1 MSTQCITPIQVSDGK
16 GGKIFVPCGKCVP
29 CGTRRISGWSK
40 RLIEED
46 KVSSISWFVT
56 LTYDND
62 HVPMTKNKF
71 MTLRKSDVQGFIKR
85 LRYYSKGKKI
95 KYYAA
100 GEYGSDTMRP
110 HYHLILF
117 NAEPDEIDRAWCE
130 NGQTIGN
137 VYYGN
142 VQEASVGYTLKYI
155 SKKGKIPMHKRDDRV
170 PEFSLS
176 STKLG
181 AAYIEKYRKWHEA
194 DMLNRMYCNIE
205 DGKRIAMPRYYK
217 DKLYTKEQREHI
229 GDHVVRKSEE
239 INKRIIEDYGPDYY
253 RDKAEADKQA
263 IKRKDYLNKKGD
275 KL

>member
-1 MSTQCITPIQVSDGK
+1 MVKDERGYP
-16 GGKIFVPCGKCVP
+16 FPVPCGKCQP
-29 CGTRRISGWSK
+29 CFARRVSGWSK
-40 RLIEED
+40 RLMEEEKD
-46 KVSSISWFVT
+46 AILSWFVT

-62 HVPMTKNKF
+62 HVPLTKNGF
-71 MTLRKSDVQGFIKR
+71 MTLVKKDVQDFMKR
-85 LRYYSKGKKI
+85 LRYYSPKGVKI

-110 HYHLILF
+110 HYHIILF
-117 NAEPDEIDRAWCE
+117 NAQPDHIDRAWCE

-155 SKKGKIPMHKRDDRV
+155 SKKGKIPMHKRDDRQ

-181 AAYIEKYRKWHEA
+181 AKYIDRMGKWHEE
-194 DMLNRMYCNIE
+194 DIMNRMYCNIE
-205 DGKRIAMPRYYK
+205 DGKKIAMPRYYK

-229 GDHVVRKSEE
+229 GSTLAGKQEDELK
-239 INKRIIEDYGPDYY
+239 KKIERYGPNYY
-253 RDKAEADKQA
+253 RDKAEADKAA
-263 IKRKDYLNKKGD
+263 IRKKNYLNRKGD